1 MARQKKDVII
11 IGAGAAGMMAGIES
25 GKRGR
30 NTLIL
35 EHTAKAGKKILISGG
50 GRCNFTNLEASPRE
64 NYISENKHF
73 CISAMKRYTQ
83 WDFIDLVE
91 KHKIP
96 YHEKKLAQQFC
107 DHSAKDIVKMLLDE
121 LYDAGTKVQC
131 DTEVQ
136 KITPEGDGYAVQTSQ
151 GDFLCESLIIASGA
165 LSIPKM
171 GATNFAYKVAE
182 QFGHNIIDPRPA
194 LVPFT
199 LSKEW
204 LERFK
209 ELPGTSVDAIVT
221 CNKKSF
227 RENILF
233 THRGLSGP
241 AILQIS
247 SFWNDGD
254 DVTIQFTPEINWSEF
269 FADAR
274 KKRAKE
280 DISTLLHEHF
290 TKRFVSTLEGWKFS
304 DKRISQISKKEL
316 EELTSFLSSWCFKPQ
331 GTEGYR
337 TAEVTRGGVDTSEV
351 SSKTMESLK
360 APNLYFVG
368 ESLDVTG
375 WLGGFNFQWAW
386 SSGFAAGQVV

>member
-1 MARQKKDVII
+1 MIHKDVII
-11 IGAGAAGMMAGIES
+11 IGAGAAGMMTGIEA

-35 EHTAKAGKKILISGG
+35 EHTAKPGKKIIISGG
-50 GRCNFTNLEASPRE
+50 GRCNFTNLEANPRE
-64 NYISENKHF
+64 NYLSENKHF

-83 WDFIDLVE
+83 WDFLDLVE
-91 KHKIP
+91 KHEIP
-96 YHEKKLAQQFC
+96 YHEKKLGQQFC
-107 DHSAKDIVKMLLDE
+107 DNSAKDIVKMLLAE
-121 LYDAGTKVQC
+121 LEEAGAILQC
-131 DTEVQ
+131 NTEVTCVE
-136 KITPEGDGYAVQTSQ
+136 KTDEGYLIKTSQ
-151 GDFLCESLIIASGA
+151 GSYTCESLVIATGG

-199 LSKEW
+199 LSKDW
-204 LERFK
+204 LDRFSD
-209 ELPGTSVDAIVT
+209 LPGTSVDALVS
-221 CNKKSF
+221 CNGTSF

-247 SFWNDGD
+247 SYWNDGD
-254 DVTIQFTPEINWSEF
+254 DVSIQFLPEINWQDF
-269 FADAR
+269 FAEAR
-274 KKRAKE
+274 NKRPKE
-280 DISTLLHEHF
+280 DLVTLLNEQF
-290 TKRFVSTLEGWKFS
+290 TKRFVSTLEGWKFNN
-304 DKRISQISKKEL
+304 KKVSQASKKEI
-316 EELTSFLSSWCFKPQ
+316 EELSSFLSSWTFKPQ

-337 TAEVTRGGVDTSEV
+337 TAEVTRGGVDTNEV

-360 APNLYFVG
+360 SESLYFVG

-386 SSGFAAGQVV
+386 ASGFAAGQVV